1 MNKTLLN
8 VLGLLFCGQ
17 VFFNQVLAADLI
29 KISALQQKNLGIK
42 TTALQLSSNI
52 AGQAS
57 TQAYPAEVV
66 VPVDQVRV
74 VSTAH
79 AGLINQLTVTTG
91 QTVKRGQV
99 LAQITSPELVTV
111 QREFLQSQSQSRLA
125 KQSLD
130 RDAALFKEGII
141 AEKRLQ
147 ASQSAYRET
156 QALQNEQRQLLKL
169 SGVTD
174 SAIKNL
180 QKAGRFQNG
189 VALTA
194 PISGVVL
201 EVMVAQG
208 QRVDTSMPLIK
219 IAQLNPLWV
228 EVHVPLADIK
238 KSNIQK
244 GAIVQIKDLDA
255 SGKVIAMLPS
265 MRAQDQTAIVRA
277 AIQQGA
283 DNLFPSQMVD
293 AMIAPRQTEASFSVP
308 SNALVNSKSQVVVFV
323 QTSTGFEARAVK
335 VLSAQNDKS
344 AISGDFTGA
353 EKIAISGTA
362 ALKGAW
368 LGMGGLEE

>member
-1 MNKTLLN
+1 MKNLI
-8 VLGLLFCGQ
+8 VL
-17 VFFNQVLAADLI
+17 FFVLISSQVLAADLI
-29 KISALQQKNLGIK
+29 KMSALQQKNLGIK
-42 TTALQLSSNI
+42 TTALQLSSSM
-52 AGQAS
+52 ADQAS

-79 AGLINQLTVTTG
+79 AGLINKLTVTTG

-111 QREFLQSQSQSRLA
+111 QREFLQSQAQNRLA

-156 QALQNEQRQLLKL
+156 LALQNEQRQLLKL
-169 SGVTD
+169 SGVSD

-180 QKAGRFQNG
+180 QNAGRFQNG

-208 QRVDTSMPLIK
+208 QRVDSSMPLIK

-255 SGKVIAMLPS
+255 SGKVIAILPS

-293 AMIAPRQTEASFSVP
+293 AMIAPSESTSSFSVP
-308 SNALVNSKSQVVVFV
+308 SKALVNSKSQVVVFV

-335 VLSAQNDKS
+335 VLSAQNDTS
-344 AISGDFTGA
+344 AISGEFTGA

-368 LGMGGLEE
+368 LGMGGLGE

>member
-1 MNKTLLN
+1 MNKFLMSLF
-8 VLGLLFCGQ
+8 GLLLCS
-17 VFFNQVLAADLI
+17 QVLAADAI
-29 KISALQQKNLGIK
+29 KMSALQQKNLGIK
-42 TTALQLSSNI
+42 TTTLQASVVI
-52 AGQAS
+52 DGQAS
-57 TQAYPAEVV
+57 TQAYPAEVI

-99 LAQITSPELVTV
+99 LAQISSPELVTM
-111 QREFLQSQSQSRLA
+111 QREFLQSQSQIRLA

-130 RDAALFKEGII
+130 RDAALFKDGII

-156 QALQNEQRQLLKL
+156 LALQNEQRQLLKM
-169 SGVTD
+169 SGVST
-174 SAIKNL
+174 STIKNL
-180 QKAGRFQNG
+180 QDKGGFQNG
-189 VALTA
+189 IALTA
-194 PISGVVL
+194 PIAGVVL

-208 QRVDTSMPLIK
+208 QRVDSTMPLIK

-244 GAIVQIKDLDA
+244 GALVNIKGIDA

-265 MRAQDQTAIVRA
+265 MRSQDQTAIVRA
-277 AIQQGA
+277 AIYQGV

-293 AMIAPRQTEASFSVP
+293 AMIAPVSSASTNEVSFNLP
-308 SNALVNSKSQVVVFV
+308 TAALVNHQARHVVFV
-323 QTSTGFEARAVK
+323 QTATGFDAREVNLISSQGNISK
-335 VLSAQNDKS
+335 VA
-344 AISGDFTGA
+344 GA
-353 EKIAISGTA
+353 FAGTEKIAISGTA
-362 ALKGAW
+362 AIKASW
-368 LGMGGLEE
+368 LGMGGE

>member
-1 MNKTLLN
+1 MKNLI
-8 VLGLLFCGQ
+8 VL
-17 VFFNQVLAADLI
+17 FFVLISSQVLAADLI
-29 KISALQQKNLGIK
+29 KMSALQQKNLGIK
-42 TTALQLSSNI
+42 TTALQLSSSM
-52 AGQAS
+52 AHQAS

-79 AGLINQLTVTTG
+79 AGLINKLTVTTG
-91 QTVKRGQV
+91 QSVKRGQV

-156 QALQNEQRQLLKL
+156 LALQNEQRQLLKL

-180 QKAGRFQNG
+180 QVAGKFQNG

-208 QRVDTSMPLIK
+208 QRVDSSMPLIK
-219 IAQLNPLWV
+219 IAQLSPLWV

-244 GAIVQIKDLDA
+244 GAIVQLKDLDA

-265 MRAQDQTAIVRA
+265 MRSQDQTAIVRA

-293 AMIAPRQTEASFSVP
+293 AMIAPIQIQAQSQTQTSFSVP

-323 QTSTGFEARAVK
+323 QTSAGFEARAVK
-335 VLSAQNDKS
+335 VLSTQGETS
-344 AISGDFTGA
+344 AITGGFTGT

-362 ALKGAW
+362 AIKGAW
-368 LGMGGLEE
+368 LGRGGLEE

>member
-91 QTVKRGQV
+91 QTVKCGQV

-147 ASQSAYRET
+147 ASQSAYREIM
-156 QALQNEQRQLLKL
+156 ALQNEQRQLLKL

-180 QKAGRFQNG
+180 QNAGRFQNG

-201 EVMVAQG
+201 EVMMAQG

-344 AISGDFTGA
+344 AITGDFTGT

-362 ALKGAW
+362 AIKGAW

>member
-1 MNKTLLN
+1 MKNLIKLLLI
-8 VLGLLFCGQ
+8 VISS
-17 VFFNQVLAADLI
+17 QVLAADLI
-29 KISALQQKNLGIK
+29 NMSALQQKNLGIK
-42 TTALQLSSNI
+42 TVSLKVGSTA
-52 AGQAS
+52 QAA

-79 AGLINQLTVTTG
+79 AGLINMLTVTTG
-91 QTVKRGQV
+91 QSVKRGQV

-156 QALQNEQRQLLKL
+156 LALQNEQRQLLKL
-169 SGVTD
+169 SGVSD

-180 QKAGRFQNG
+180 QNAGRFQNG
-189 VALTA
+189 VTLTA

-201 EVMVAQG
+201 DVMVAQG

-244 GAIVQIKDLDA
+244 GAIVQLKDLDA

-265 MRAQDQTAIVRA
+265 MRSQDQTAIVRA

-293 AMIAPRQTEASFSVP
+293 AMIAPSESTSSFSVP
-308 SNALVNSKSQVVVFV
+308 SKALVNSKSQVVVFV

-335 VLSAQNDKS
+335 VLSAQNDTS
-344 AISGDFTGA
+344 AISGEFTGA